1 MERHTEMAHGGL
13 MSWVEEFELQPFT
26 LKSVER
32 CYSLGNRVISVTGN
46 RKHRLGA

>member
-13 MSWVEEFELQPFT
+13 MSWVEKFGLQPFI

-46 RKHRLGA
+46 RIHRLRA